1 MKTAAKHLICA
12 IVSLSKTAYA
22 ENIKPSQYD
31 YAITSEMFG
40 MKVPINFEQHVT
52 QKDVESN

>member
-1 MKTAAKHLICA
+1 MKTAAKHLICS
-12 IVSLSKTAYA
+12 IVSLSTTAYA
-22 ENIKPSQYD
+22 QNIKPGQYD

-40 MKVPINFEQHVT
+40 MKIPINFEQRVT